1 MRRALAVAAAATLL
15 ASTAAQADSTS
26 SVRTERHVVELPGG
40 PTTSGTVRLPTT
52 VYLPAKTPAPAVIVS
67 PGFGQTENDV
77 AADARYLAQHG
88 FLAVA
93 WTMRGFQPFNTQAGR
108 IALDAPDTEVKDLQ
122 RLIDLLSVR
131 KDVQQDGPG
140 DPRVGLMGES
150 YGGGISLMG
159 ASLDKRVD
167 AIVPI
172 ITWSSLRSALLPGG
186 VFKAQYA
193 SIFFSLTSRNG
204 CALFAERVCKTYTHL
219 ATTGTADATDLRL
232 LDYSSPDLSRISAPT
247 LLVQGEDDTL
257 FPLSE
262 SLTTAKALQAQGTP
276 IALRWL
282 SGGHDKA
289 FSPKTEGRIRAMAGT
304 WFDRYLK
311 RQQVSTGPVF
321 AWHRSVGEDGSSD
334 RLPTAAATSLKLF
347 GGAS

>member
-1 MRRALAVAAAATLL
+1 MRRARAVAAAALLL
-15 ASTAAQADSTS
+15 ATTAAGAAKADSPS
-26 SVRTERHVVELPGG
+26 KIRTETHVVELPGG

-52 VYLPAKTPAPAVIVS
+52 LYLPATTPAPAVIVS
-67 PGFGQTENDV
+67 PGFGQTERDV
-77 AADARYLAQHG
+77 PADARYLAEHG
-88 FLAVA
+88 YVAVA

-232 LDYSSPDLSRISAPT
+232 LDYSSPDLSRIQAPT
-247 LLVQGEDDTL
+247 LLIQGEDDTL

-262 SLTTAKALQAQGTP
+262 SLATATALQKQGTP
-276 IALRWL
+276 VALRWL
-282 SGGHDKA
+282 RGGHDKS
-289 FSPKTEGRIRAMAGT
+289 FSSAQEGRIRAMAGT

-321 AWHRSVGEDGSSD
+321 AWHR
-334 RLPTAAATSLKLF
+334 
-347 GGAS
+347 